1 MLRWRMRYGE
11 CEGSYQPT
19 DRAELR
25 VWEHEANGEGGANGG
40 IGFEWHSGL
49 PDMDSDH
56 WSCDLQRWYCT
67 ISRFSVCHLRELAGP
82 ALYDIFIRRIKNTS
96 DITTFYRLES
106 NKAKNLVQR
115 KSDIST
121 NEPSTLPSCL
131 RTPSH
136 AINQETSRITFPPY
150 ISTYHSS

>member
-1 MLRWRMRYGE
+1 MASVRDCTSPRTVQNFGYGNTKQMAKE
-11 CEGSYQPT
+11 EPT
-19 DRAELR
+19 VASVLSGIR
-25 VWEHEANGEGGANGG
+25 VFLALTR
-40 IGFEWHSGL
+40 IT
-49 PDMDSDH
+49 H

-82 ALYDIFIRRIKNTS
+82 ALYDIFIRRTKNTS
-96 DITTFYRLES
+96 DNTTFYRLES
-106 NKAKNLVQR
+106 NKAKNLVKR

-121 NEPSTLPSCL
+121 NEPSTPPSCL

-150 ISTYHSS
+150 ISTYHCS